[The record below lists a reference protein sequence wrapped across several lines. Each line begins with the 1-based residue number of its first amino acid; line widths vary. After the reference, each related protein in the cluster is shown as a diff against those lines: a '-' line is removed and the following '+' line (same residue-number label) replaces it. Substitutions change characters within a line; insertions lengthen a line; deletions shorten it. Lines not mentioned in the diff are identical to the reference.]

1 MPVAKSQQT
10 CCNLRVFGC
19 TASPKTFRLDL
30 ETVPHSHILPIQVSY
45 LLKFAKDVNVA
56 TADGTTPLH
65 VAAAWG
71 HQDALE
77 LLLTHGG
84 DAFDLTDQEGNTA
97 LDLASKDCSSFLQLF
112 QQSDGNSPGSS
123 EPSTSSRLVNKKAQR
138 LEDIVRSNVTLPSFV
153 HEEAHTSRSRLRRR
167 WLKRFRSFRS
177 KSSGVFRSLKRMSS
191 IRRRSRI
198 GVMVEENEKDE
209 NISEKL

>member
-1 MPVAKSQQT
+1 MQQV
-10 CCNLRVFGC
+10 CGDFGYA
-19 TASPKTFRLDL
+19 ASPKTLF
-30 ETVPHSHILPIQVSY
+30 PHLGVVSHFHTIPLQVSY
-45 LLKFAKDVNVA
+45 LIKFANDVNVA

-84 DAFDLTDQEGNTA
+84 DAFDLTDQDGNTA
-97 LDLASKDCSSFLQLF
+97 FDLASKDCSSFLQFLH
-112 QQSDGNSPGSS
+112 QSDGNSPGSF
-123 EPSTSSRLVNKKAQR
+123 EPATSSRASLAKQKAQR

-153 HEEAHTSRSRLRRR
+153 HEEDTNRSRLRRR
-167 WLKRFRSFRS
+167 WLKRFRSFRD

-198 GVMVEENEKDE
+198 GVMVQENGQEENICE
-209 NISEKL
+209 NL